1 MTIDIS
7 KENIMCKN
15 GFKRTMIIL
24 TVICVIFY
32 AAVGVSSDSGE
43 DGSLSIFNFISL
55 FGGVAMFLFG
65 MDYMGKGLEK
75 SAGGSLERILE
86 KLTSNPIKGVLLGAI
101 VTAVIQSSGAT
112 TVMVVGFVN
121 SGIMKLTQAIGI
133 IMGANIGTTATAW
146 ILTLAGG
153 DGSSGSVIMD
163 LLKANNLAAIS
174 AFIGILMIMFAKSGR
189 KKDIGGIFIGFAV
202 LMFGMTMMTEALS
215 PLKHNAQF
223 AEILALFTNPILGI
237 LAGAVIT
244 TIMQS
249 SSASVGIMQ
258 AISATGA
265 LSFGAAIPMIM
276 GQNIGS
282 TTTAM
287 ISTIGAGINAKR
299 TAAVHFYFNVIGTFI
314 FLVGYYALD
323 AIFDFGLDKVQ
334 VNSTTIAITHT
345 IFNISTTILLLPF
358 YKLLGKLAEATVKSS
373 KDKKASHTEQPL
385 LDERFL
391 ATPSFALE
399 QCVSVMGK
407 MADLSVQS
415 INKAM
420 DLVEKYTDADAEVIK
435 ELEHE
440 VDMYEDKLGTYLVK
454 LSSKDLSLE
463 DSKTATR
470 LLHNIGDLE
479 RISDHAVNIQE
490 AAAEMSKKGIT
501 FSADAKK
508 ELKTISLAVSEI
520 LSLTYDALISKD
532 LRAATHIEPLEQVI
546 DDLKEQIREKHIDR
560 LQGGKCTIELGF
572 ILSDLLTNYERVS
585 DHCSNIAACMIK
597 AAEQSYDM
605 HKYLAELKQGNTFMD
620 EYRACAAKYA
630 ID

>member
-1 MTIDIS
+1 
-7 KENIMCKN
+7 MCKK

-32 AAVGVSSDSGE
+32 AVVGVSADSGE

-86 KLTSNPIKGVLLGAI
+86 KLTSNPIKGVILGAV

-153 DGSSGSVIMD
+153 EGSGGNMIMS

-174 AFIGILMIMFAKSGR
+174 AFVGIIMIMSAKSGR

-223 AEILALFTNPILGI
+223 AEILALFTNPVLGLI
-237 LAGAVIT
+237 AGAVIT

-299 TAAVHFYFNVIGTFI
+299 TAAVHFYFNIIGTFI
-314 FLVGYYALD
+314 FLIGYYTLD

-345 IFNISTTILLLPF
+345 IFNISTTVLLLPF
-358 YKLLGKLAEATVKSS
+358 YKLLGKLAETTVKTS
-373 KDKKASHTEQPL
+373 KEKKTASGDQPL
-385 LDERFL
+385 LDDRFL

-399 QCVSVMGK
+399 QCVTVMGK
-407 MADLSVQS
+407 MADLSVES
-415 INKAM
+415 INRAM
-420 DLVEKYTDADAEVIK
+420 DLVEKYSEAEAENIK
-435 ELEHE
+435 EIENE
-440 VDMYEDKLGTYLVK
+440 VDKYEDRLGTYLVK
-454 LSSKDLSLE
+454 LSSKDLSIE

-490 AAAEMSKKGIT
+490 AAQEMDKKGIT
-501 FSADAKK
+501 FSPEAKK

-520 LSLTYDALISKD
+520 LTLTYDALISKD
-532 LRAATHIEPLEQVI
+532 LHAATHIEPLEQVI

-597 AAEQSYDM
+597 AAEQSYDT
-605 HKYLAELKQGNTFMD
+605 HKYLADLKNEHQFMD

-630 ID
+630 LD

>member
-1 MTIDIS
+1 MVRS
-7 KENIMCKN
+7 S
-15 GFKRTMIIL
+15 FKRVIITMLVLTLIFGGIL
-24 TVICVIFY
+24 F
-32 AAVGVSSDSGE
+32 VSADSDKN
-43 DGSLSIFNFISL
+43 DGSIDVFNFISL
-55 FGGVAMFLFG
+55 FGGVALFLFG

-75 SAGGSLERILE
+75 SAGGSLERVLE
-86 KLTSNPIKGVLLGAI
+86 KLTSNPIKGVLLGAV

-153 DGSSGSVIMD
+153 DGSGGFFMQ
-163 LLKANNLAAIS
+163 LLKASNLAAVS
-174 AFIGILMIMFAKSGR
+174 AFIGILMIMLSKSSR

-202 LMFGMTMMTEALS
+202 LMFGMTMMTEALA
-215 PLKHNAQF
+215 PLKHNAEF
-223 AEILALFTNPILGI
+223 AKILALFTNPVLGL

-258 AISATGA
+258 AVSATGA
-265 LSFGAAIPMIM
+265 LPFGAAIPMIM

-282 TTTAM
+282 TTTSM

-299 TAAVHFYFNVIGTFI
+299 TAAVHFYFNVIGTVM
-314 FLVGYYALD
+314 FLVGYYVLD
-323 AIFDFGLDKVQ
+323 AIIGFGLNDIAVT
-334 VNSTTIAITHT
+334 STTIAITHT
-345 IFNISTTILLLPF
+345 VFNVATTVLLLPF
-358 YKLLGKLAEATVKSS
+358 YKLLGKLAENTIREKTS
-373 KDKKASHTEQPL
+373 KNTKPVDDEHPL

-399 QCVSVMGK
+399 QCVTVLSE
-407 MADLSVQS
+407 MARLSVDS
-415 INKAM
+415 INRAM
-420 DLVEKYTDADAEVIK
+420 LLVEKYTDGDAEDIRA
-435 ELEHE
+435 LEGQ
-440 VDMYEDKLGTYLVK
+440 VDEYEDKLGTYLVK
-454 LSSKDLSLE
+454 LSSRDLSVE
-463 DSKTATR
+463 DSNTATR

-490 AAAEMSKKGIT
+490 AAKEMKDKGIE
-501 FSADAKK
+501 FSDDAKH
-508 ELKTISLAVSEI
+508 ELKIISLAISEI
-520 LSLTYDALISKD
+520 LGLTMDALNRKD
-532 LRAATHIEPLEQVI
+532 LHAATHIEPLEQVI

-560 LQGGKCTIELGF
+560 LQEGKCTIELGF

-597 AAEQSYDM
+597 SAEQSYDM
-605 HKYLAELKQGNTFMD
+605 HKYLAELKSEHGFQD
-620 EYRACAAKYA
+620 EYKACAAKYA

>member
-1 MTIDIS
+1 MRNSKFFKGFMTV
-7 KENIMCKN
+7 
-15 GFKRTMIIL
+15 L
-24 TVICVIFY
+24 TVLSVVAY
-32 AAVGVSSDSGE
+32 GAVSVAAAGGADVP
-43 DGSLSIFNFISL
+43 DGTLTIFNFLSL
-55 FGGVAMFLFG
+55 FGGVSLFLFG

-153 DGSSGSVIMD
+153 SDSSGGIVMQ

-174 AFIGILMIMFAKSGR
+174 AFVGILLIMFAKSSR
-189 KKDIGGIFIGFAV
+189 KKDVGGIFIGFAV
-202 LMFGMTMMTEALS
+202 LMFGMTMMTDALS

-223 AEILALFTNPILGI
+223 AEILSLFTNPVLGI

-287 ISTIGAGINAKR
+287 ISTIGAGKNAKR
-299 TAAVHFYFNVIGTFI
+299 TAAVHFYFNVIGTFV
-314 FLVGYYALD
+314 FLVGYYVLD

-345 IFNISTTILLLPF
+345 IFNISTTIFLLPF
-358 YKLLGKLAEATVKSS
+358 YKLLGRLAEITVKDS
-373 KDKKASHTEQPL
+373 KKKSVNTPEEHPL

-391 ATPSFALE
+391 QTPSFALE
-399 QCVSVMGK
+399 QCVSVMTN
-407 MADLSVQS
+407 MAELSIKS
-415 INKAM
+415 INTAM
-420 DLVEKYTDADAEVIK
+420 GLVDEYTDGAAEEIR
-435 ELEHE
+435 EIEGI
-440 VDMYEDKLGTYLVK
+440 VDKYEDRLGTYLVK
-454 LSSKDLSLE
+454 LSSRDLSVE

-490 AAAEMSKKGIT
+490 AAKEMKAKGIT
-501 FSADAKK
+501 FSHEATR
-508 ELKTISLAVSEI
+508 ELKVISLALTEI
-520 LSLTYDALISKD
+520 LSLTYDALVSKD
-532 LRAATHIEPLEQVI
+532 LHAATHIEPLEQVV
-546 DDLKEQIREKHIDR
+546 DDLKDKIREKHIDR

-597 AAEQSYDM
+597 AAEQSYET
-605 HKYLAELKQGNTFMD
+605 HKYLADLKNEHEFMD
-620 EYRACAAKYA
+620 EYRACSAKYS

>member
-1 MTIDIS
+1 MVI
-7 KENIMCKN
+7 NN
-15 GFKRTMIIL
+15 RLKRCRPLLIVLFVLLCGAVCI
-24 TVICVIFY
+24 
-32 AAVGVSSDSGE
+32 AASDGDAPSGQ
-43 DGSLSIFNFISL
+43 LSIFNFLSL
-55 FGGVAMFLFG
+55 FGGVALFLFG

-86 KLTSNPIKGVLLGAI
+86 RLTSNPIKGVLLGAI

-133 IMGANIGTTATAW
+133 IMGANIGTTVTAW
-146 ILTLAGG
+146 VLTLAGG
-153 DGSSGSVIMD
+153 DDSANMVMQ

-174 AFIGILMIMFAKSGR
+174 AFIGIILVMFCKGGR
-189 KKDIGGIFIGFAV
+189 KKDIGGIFVGFAV
-202 LMFGMTMMTEALS
+202 LMFGMTMMTDALS
-215 PLKHNAQF
+215 PLKYNQQF
-223 AEILALFTNPILGI
+223 ADILAMFTNPVLGL

-265 LSFGAAIPMIM
+265 LPFGAAIPMIM

-287 ISTIGAGINAKR
+287 ISTIGAGKNAKR
-299 TAAVHFYFNVIGTFI
+299 TAAVHFYFNVIGTVV
-314 FLVGYYALD
+314 FLVAYYTID
-323 AIFDFGLDKVQ
+323 AIFDLPFSDMN

-345 IFNISTTILLLPF
+345 VFNVATTILLLPF
-358 YKLLGKLAEATVKSS
+358 YKFLGKLAEITIKDSKKKSTNATE
-373 KDKKASHTEQPL
+373 EQPL

-391 ATPSFALE
+391 STPSFALE
-399 QCVSVMGK
+399 QCVSVMSK
-407 MADLSVQS
+407 MAELSISS
-415 INKAM
+415 INNAM
-420 DLVEKYTDADAEVIK
+420 NLVDKYTEAEAEEIRDI
-435 ELEHE
+435 ENE
-440 VDMYEDKLGTYLVK
+440 VDKYEDRLGTYIVK
-454 LSSKDLSLE
+454 LSSRNLSIE

-490 AAAEMSKKGIT
+490 AAKEMTEKGIT
-501 FSADAKK
+501 FSPEAQK
-508 ELKTISLAVSEI
+508 ELKVISMAVSEI
-520 LSLTYDALISKD
+520 LQLTYDALIAKD
-532 LRAATHIEPLEQVI
+532 LHAATHIEPLEQVI
-546 DDLKEQIREKHIDR
+546 DDLKNQIREKHIDR

-597 AAEQSYDM
+597 AAEQSYDT
-605 HKYLAELKQGNTFMD
+605 HKYLADLKNEHSFMD
-620 EYRACAAKYA
+620 EYRACSEKYA
-630 ID
+630 LN

>member
-1 MTIDIS
+1 MTV
-7 KENIMCKN
+7 
-15 GFKRTMIIL
+15 L
-24 TVICVIFY
+24 TVLSVVAY
-32 AAVGVSSDSGE
+32 GAVSVAAAGGADVP
-43 DGSLSIFNFISL
+43 DGTLTIFNFLSL
-55 FGGVAMFLFG
+55 FGGVSLFLFG

-86 KLTSNPIKGVLLGAI
+86 KLTSNPFKGVLLGAI

-153 DGSSGSVIMD
+153 SDSGGGMVMQ

-174 AFIGILMIMFAKSGR
+174 AFIGILLIMFGKSSR
-189 KKDIGGIFIGFAV
+189 KKDVGGIFIGFAV
-202 LMFGMTMMTEALS
+202 LMFGMTMMTDALS

-223 AEILALFTNPILGI
+223 AEILALFTNPVLGI

-287 ISTIGAGINAKR
+287 ISTIGAGKNAKR
-299 TAAVHFYFNVIGTFI
+299 TAAVHFYFNVIGTFV

-334 VNSTTIAITHT
+334 INSTTIAITHT
-345 IFNISTTILLLPF
+345 IFNVATTLLLLPF
-358 YKLLGKLAEATVKSS
+358 YKFLGRLAELTI
-373 KDKKASHTEQPL
+373 KDSPQKAAAVAEEQPL

-391 ATPSFALE
+391 QTPSFALE
-399 QCVSVMGK
+399 QCVSVMTN
-407 MADLSVQS
+407 MAELSIQS
-415 INKAM
+415 INAAM
-420 DLVEKYTDADAEVIK
+420 NLVDQYTDSDAEEIR
-435 ELEHE
+435 EIEGI
-440 VDMYEDKLGTYLVK
+440 VDRYEDRLGTYLVK
-454 LSSKDLSLE
+454 LSSRDLSIE

-490 AAAEMSKKGIT
+490 AAKEMREKGIT
-501 FSADAKK
+501 FSHEAKR
-508 ELKTISLAVSEI
+508 ELKVISLAVTEI
-520 LSLTYDALISKD
+520 LSLTYDALVSKD
-532 LRAATHIEPLEQVI
+532 LHAATHIEPLEQVV
-546 DDLKEQIREKHIDR
+546 DDLKDKIREKHIDR

-597 AAEQSYDM
+597 AAEQSYET
-605 HKYLAELKQGNTFMD
+605 HKYLADLKNEHSFMD
-620 EYRACAAKYA
+620 EYRACSEKYS

>member
-1 MTIDIS
+1 MRKNPFFKPFITVLIIIS
-7 KENIMCKN
+7 LLAYGAVAVAAE
-15 GFKRTMIIL
+15 GGADVPDGTL
-24 TVICVIFY
+24 T
-32 AAVGVSSDSGE
+32 
-43 DGSLSIFNFISL
+43 IFNFLTL
-55 FGGVAMFLFG
+55 FGGVSLFLFG

-86 KLTSNPIKGVLLGAI
+86 RLTSNPLKGVLLGAI

-133 IMGANIGTTATAW
+133 IMGANIGTTVTAW

-153 DGSSGSVIMD
+153 SDSGGGFVMQ

-174 AFIGILMIMFAKSGR
+174 AFVGIILIMFAKSSR

-202 LMFGMTMMTEALS
+202 LMFGMTMMTDALS
-215 PLKHNAQF
+215 PLKYNAQF
-223 AEILALFTNPILGI
+223 AEILALFTNPVLGI

-287 ISTIGAGINAKR
+287 ISTIGAGKNAKR
-299 TAAVHFYFNVIGTFI
+299 TAAVHFYFNVIGTAI
-314 FLVGYYALD
+314 FLIGYYVLD
-323 AIFDFGLDKVQ
+323 AIFHFGLDKVQ
-334 VNSTTIAITHT
+334 INSTTIAITHT
-345 IFNISTTILLLPF
+345 LFNVSATILLLPF
-358 YKLLGKLAEATVKSS
+358 YKLLGKLAEITIKDS
-373 KDKKASHTEQPL
+373 KKKKGINIPEEQPL

-391 ATPSFALE
+391 QTPAFALE
-399 QCVSVMGK
+399 QCVTAMTK
-407 MADLSVQS
+407 MAELSIQS
-415 INKAM
+415 INASM
-420 DLVEKYTDADAEVIK
+420 NLIDEYTDAEAEEIR
-435 ELEHE
+435 EIEGE
-440 VDMYEDKLGTYLVK
+440 VDRYEDRLGTYIVK
-454 LSSKDLSLE
+454 LSSRDLSIE

-490 AAAEMSKKGIT
+490 AAKEMHEKGIT
-501 FSADAKK
+501 FSKEANN
-508 ELKTISLAVSEI
+508 ELKVISMALSEI
-520 LSLTYDALISKD
+520 LDLTYAALVSKD
-532 LRAATHIEPLEQVI
+532 LHAATHIEPLEQVI
-546 DDLKEQIREKHIDR
+546 DDLKDQIREKHIDR

-572 ILSDLLTNYERVS
+572 ILSDLLTNFERVS

-597 AAEQSYDM
+597 AAEQSYET
-605 HKYLAELKQGNTFMD
+605 HKYLAELKNENSFMD
-620 EYRACAAKYA
+620 EYRACSEKYS
-630 ID
+630 IN

>member
-1 MTIDIS
+1 MNKSLRIRIFAL
-7 KENIMCKN
+7 M
-15 GFKRTMIIL
+15 FVVMIVAL
-24 TVICVIFY
+24 G
-32 AAVGVSSDSGE
+32 AVGVSADAASEAADTVVN
-43 DGSLSIFNFISL
+43 DGKLSIFNFLSL
-55 FGGVAMFLFG
+55 FGGVALFLFG

-75 SAGGSLERILE
+75 SAGSSLERILE

-153 DGSSGSVIMD
+153 GGGAWYIQMF
-163 LLKANNLAAIS
+163 KANNLAAIS
-174 AFIGILMIMFAKSGR
+174 AFIGIVMIMLCKNSR

-202 LMFGMTMMTEALS
+202 LMFGMTMMTDALA
-215 PLKHNAQF
+215 PLKYNQGF
-223 AEILALFTNPILGI
+223 ADILALFTNPVLGI
-237 LAGAVIT
+237 IAGAVIT

-258 AISATGA
+258 AVSATGA

-287 ISTIGAGINAKR
+287 ISTIGAGKNAKR
-299 TAAVHFYFNVIGTFI
+299 TAAVHFYFNVIGTAI
-314 FLVGYYALD
+314 FLIGFYVLD

-345 IFNISTTILLLPF
+345 VFNISTTILLLPF
-358 YKLLGKLAEATVKSS
+358 YKLLGKLAEITIRESS
-373 KDKKASHTEQPL
+373 KKEQVAAAEEQPL

-391 ATPSFALE
+391 QTPSFALE
-399 QCVSVMGK
+399 QCVTVMGK
-407 MADLSVQS
+407 MAELSVES
-415 INKAM
+415 INTAM
-420 DLVEKYTDADAEVIK
+420 DLVDSYTDAKADEIR
-435 ELEHE
+435 EIENI
-440 VDMYEDKLGTYLVK
+440 VDKYEDRLGTYLVK
-454 LSSKDLSLE
+454 LSSKDLSIE

-470 LLHNIGDLE
+470 LLHNIGDIE

-490 AAAEMSKKGIT
+490 AAKEMSEKGIT
-501 FSADAKK
+501 FSQEAQK

-520 LSLTYDALISKD
+520 LTLTIDALIRND
-532 LRAATHIEPLEQVI
+532 LHAATHVEPLEQVI
-546 DDLKEQIREKHIDR
+546 DDLKDKIREKHIDR

-605 HKYLAELKQGNTFMD
+605 HKYLSDLKSEHSFMD
-620 EYRACAAKYA
+620 EYRACSAKYA
-630 ID
+630 IE

>member
-1 MTIDIS
+1 MLKRKHSRLYTVLMTLALVA
-7 KENIMCKN
+7 CC
-15 GFKRTMIIL
+15 
-24 TVICVIFY
+24 TVCV
-32 AAVGVSSDSGE
+32 AADSGAAK

-55 FGGVAMFLFG
+55 FGGIAMFLFG

-86 KLTSNPIKGVLLGAI
+86 KLTSNPIKGVILGAV

-133 IMGANIGTTATAW
+133 IMGASIGTTATAW

-153 DGSSGSVIMD
+153 SDSSGGVIMQ
-163 LLKANNLAAIS
+163 LFKANNLAAIS
-174 AFIGILMIMFAKSGR
+174 AFIGIIMIMFAKSGR

-202 LMFGMTMMTEALS
+202 LMFGMTTMTEALS
-215 PLKHNAQF
+215 PLKHNEEFAQL
-223 AEILALFTNPILGI
+223 LALFTNPVLGI
-237 LAGAVIT
+237 LAGALIT

-287 ISTIGAGINAKR
+287 ISTIGAGKNAKR

-323 AIFDFGLDKVQ
+323 AIFDFGLDRVQ

-345 IFNISTTILLLPF
+345 IFNISTTVLLLPF
-358 YKLLGKLAEATVKSS
+358 YKLLGKLAEITVKDSNEKTARTTS
-373 KDKKASHTEQPL
+373 EQQL

-407 MADLSVQS
+407 MADLSVMS
-415 INKAM
+415 INSAM
-420 DLVEKYTDADAEVIK
+420 ELVEKYSDAKAEEIVRI
-435 ELEHE
+435 EGE
-440 VDMYEDKLGTYLVK
+440 VDKYEDSLGTYLVK
-454 LSSKDLSLE
+454 LSSKDLSIE

-490 AAAEMSKKGIT
+490 AAEEMKKKGIT
-501 FSADAKK
+501 FSSDAHK
-508 ELKTISLAVSEI
+508 ELKVMASAVSEC
-520 LSLTYDALISKD
+520 LALTYDALIRKD
-532 LRAATHIEPLEQVI
+532 LVAATHVEPLEQVI
-546 DDLKEQIREKHIDR
+546 DDLKENIRERHIDR
-560 LQGGKCTIELGF
+560 LQDGKCTIELGF

-585 DHCSNIAACMIK
+585 DHCSNIAACMIR

-605 HKYLAELKQGNTFMD
+605 HQYLSHLKGEHEFMD
-620 EYRACAAKYA
+620 EYKAYAARYS

>member
-1 MTIDIS
+1 MIRS
-7 KENIMCKN
+7 S
-15 GFKRTMIIL
+15 FKRVIL
-24 TVICVIFY
+24 TMLVLTLIFSG
-32 AAVGVSSDSGE
+32 AVLVSADSGTP

-86 KLTSNPIKGVLLGAI
+86 KLTSNPIKGVILGAV

-121 SGIMKLTQAIGI
+121 SGIMRLTQAIGI

-153 DGSSGSVIMD
+153 SDTGGGMVMQ

-174 AFIGILMIMFAKSGR
+174 AFIGILMIMICKSSR
-189 KKDIGGIFIGFAV
+189 KKDIGGIFIGFSV
-202 LMFGMTMMTEALS
+202 LMFGMTMMTDALS
-215 PLKHNAQF
+215 PLKYNQQF
-223 AEILALFTNPILGI
+223 ADILALFTNPILGLI
-237 LAGAVIT
+237 AGAVIT

-265 LSFGAAIPMIM
+265 LPFGAAIPMIM

-299 TAAVHFYFNVIGTFI
+299 TAAVHFYFNVIGTSI
-314 FLVGYYALD
+314 FLIGYYSLN
-323 AIFDFGLDKVQ
+323 AIFDFGFNELTVD
-334 VNSTTIAITHT
+334 STTIAITHT
-345 IFNISTTILLLPF
+345 VFNVAATVLLLPF
-358 YKLLGKLAEATVKSS
+358 YKLLGKLAEITIKEKSS
-373 KDKKASHTEQPL
+373 KNITLAEDEHPL

-399 QCVSVMGK
+399 QCVTVLSE
-407 MADLSVQS
+407 MAKLSVDS
-415 INKAM
+415 INRAM
-420 DLVEKYTDADAEVIK
+420 RLVEKYDDNDAEDIRA
-435 ELEHE
+435 LEGQ
-440 VDMYEDKLGTYLVK
+440 VDEYEDKLGTYLVK
-454 LSSKDLSLE
+454 LSSRDLSVE
-463 DSKTATR
+463 DSNTATR

-490 AAAEMSKKGIT
+490 AAKEMKVKGIE
-501 FSADAKK
+501 FSDDAKHEIK
-508 ELKTISLAVSEI
+508 IISLAVSEI
-520 LSLTYDALISKD
+520 LSLTVDALIRKD
-532 LRAATHIEPLEQVI
+532 LHAATHIEPLEQVI
-546 DDLKEQIREKHIDR
+546 DDLKEQIRAKHIDR
-560 LQGGKCTIELGF
+560 LQDGKCTIELGF

-585 DHCSNIAACMIK
+585 DHCSNIAACLVK
-597 AAEQSYDM
+597 AAQQSYDM
-605 HKYLAELKQGNTFMD
+605 HRYLAELKSEHEFQD
-620 EYRACAAKYA
+620 EYKAMAAKYA
-630 ID
+630 LN

>member
-1 MTIDIS
+1 MTRKITSRRIIAL
-7 KENIMCKN
+7 IMLVL
-15 GFKRTMIIL
+15 IAIL
-24 TVICVIFY
+24 GTVMVSAD
-32 AAVGVSSDSGE
+32 AAADKP

-153 DGSSGSVIMD
+153 DGDGGVIMQ
-163 LLKANNLAAIS
+163 LFKANNLAAIS
-174 AFIGILMIMFAKSGR
+174 AFVGIIMIMFSKNGR

-202 LMFGMTMMTEALS
+202 LMFGMTTMTEALS
-215 PLKHNAQF
+215 PLKHNEQF
-223 AEILALFTNPILGI
+223 AEILALFTNPVLGI
-237 LAGAVIT
+237 IAGAVIT

-258 AISATGA
+258 ALSATGA

-282 TTTAM
+282 TTTSM
-287 ISTIGAGINAKR
+287 ISTIGAGKNAKR
-299 TAAVHFYFNVIGTFI
+299 TAAVHFYFNVIGTVI
-314 FLVGYYALD
+314 FLAGYYTLD

-345 IFNISTTILLLPF
+345 VFNVSTTILLLPF
-358 YKLLGKLAEATVKSS
+358 YKLLGKLAEITI
-373 KDKKASHTEQPL
+373 KDTDKPNAHETFDHPL

-399 QCVSVMGK
+399 QCVNVMSN
-407 MADLSVQS
+407 MAELSVDS
-415 INKAM
+415 MNRAM
-420 DLVEKYTDADAEVIK
+420 NLVEKYTEADGEYIREV
-435 ELEHE
+435 ENE
-440 VDMYEDKLGTYLVK
+440 VDKYEDLLGTYLVK
-454 LSSKDLSLE
+454 LSAKDLSVD

-470 LLHNIGDLE
+470 LLHNIGDRE

-490 AAAEMSKKGIT
+490 AAKEMKEKGIT
-501 FSADAKK
+501 FSADAQK
-508 ELKTISLAVSEI
+508 ELKIISNAVSEC
-520 LSLTYDALISKD
+520 LELTFDALIRKD
-532 LRAATHIEPLEQVI
+532 LHAATHVEPLEQVI
-546 DDLKEQIREKHIDR
+546 DDLKEQIREKHINR
-560 LQGGKCTIELGF
+560 LQDGKCTIELGF

-605 HKYLAELKQGNTFMD
+605 HKYLAELKNEHEFMD

-630 ID
+630 LD

>member
-1 MTIDIS
+1 MIGKRNTKRIFTLALVLVVTVYAS
-7 KENIMCKN
+7 IM
-15 GFKRTMIIL
+15 
-24 TVICVIFY
+24 
-32 AAVGVSSDSGE
+32 VSADAGAGTP

-55 FGGVAMFLFG
+55 FGGIAMFLFG
-65 MDYMGKGLEK
+65 MDHMGKGLEK

-86 KLTSNPIKGVLLGAI
+86 KLTSNPIKGVILGAV

-153 DGSSGSVIMD
+153 DGSGGIIMQ

-174 AFIGILMIMFAKSGR
+174 AFVGIIMIMFCKSGR

-202 LMFGMTMMTEALS
+202 LMFGMTTMTDALS
-215 PLKHNAQF
+215 PLKYNKEF
-223 AEILALFTNPILGI
+223 AEILALFTNPVLGI

-265 LSFGAAIPMIM
+265 LPFGAAIPMIM

-287 ISTIGAGINAKR
+287 ISTIGAGKNAKR
-299 TAAVHFYFNVIGTFI
+299 TAAVHFYFNVIGTVV

-323 AIFDFGLDKVQ
+323 AIFDFGLDKIQ
-334 VNSTTIAITHT
+334 INSTTIAITHT
-345 IFNISTTILLLPF
+345 VFNISTTVLLLPF
-358 YKLLGKLAEATVKSS
+358 YKLLGKLAEITIKDSKVSVKENS
-373 KDKKASHTEQPL
+373 DQPL

-391 ATPSFALE
+391 ATPAFALE
-399 QCVSVMGK
+399 QCVGVVGK
-407 MADLSVQS
+407 MAELSVDS
-415 INKAM
+415 INRAM
-420 DLVEKYTDADAEVIK
+420 DLVDKYSEADAEHIR
-435 ELEHE
+435 E
-440 VDMYEDKLGTYLVK
+440 VEGIVDKYEDSLGTYIVK
-454 LSSKDLSLE
+454 LSSKDLSVE

-490 AAAEMSKKGIT
+490 AAKEMSEKGIT
-501 FSADAKK
+501 FSKDAQN
-508 ELKTISLAVSEI
+508 ELKVISAAVSEC
-520 LSLTYDALISKD
+520 LELTYDALIRKD
-532 LRAATHIEPLEQVI
+532 LHAATHVEPLEQVI
-546 DDLKEQIREKHIDR
+546 DDLKEKIREKHVDR
-560 LQGGKCTIELGF
+560 LQDGKCTIELGF

-597 AAEQSYDM
+597 SAEQSYDM
-605 HKYLAELKQGNTFMD
+605 HKFLAELKQEHEFMD
-620 EYRACAAKYA
+620 EYKACAAKYSL
-630 ID
+630 D

>member
-1 MTIDIS
+1 MVINNRLKRCRPLLMILL
-7 KENIMCKN
+7 ILAC
-15 GFKRTMIIL
+15 GF
-24 TVICVIFY
+24 VSV
-32 AAVGVSSDSGE
+32 AASDGNTPSGQ
-43 DGSLSIFNFISL
+43 LNIFNFLSL
-55 FGGVAMFLFG
+55 FGGVALFLFG

-86 KLTSNPIKGVLLGAI
+86 KLTSNPIKGVILGAI

-153 DGSSGSVIMD
+153 DESANTVMQ

-174 AFIGILMIMFAKSGR
+174 AFVGIILIMFCKGGR
-189 KKDIGGIFIGFAV
+189 KKDIGGIFVGFAV
-202 LMFGMTMMTEALS
+202 LMFGMTMMTDALS
-215 PLKHNAQF
+215 PLKYNEQF
-223 AEILALFTNPILGI
+223 AEILAMFTNPILGL

-265 LSFGAAIPMIM
+265 LPFGAAIPMIM

-287 ISTIGAGINAKR
+287 ISTIGAGKNAKR
-299 TAAVHFYFNVIGTFI
+299 TAAVHFYFNVIGTAV
-314 FLVGYYALD
+314 FLVAYYTLD
-323 AIFDFGLDKVQ
+323 AIFDLPFSDMN

-345 IFNISTTILLLPF
+345 IFNVATTLLLLPF
-358 YKLLGKLAEATVKSS
+358 YKGLGKLAEITIKDS
-373 KDKKASHTEQPL
+373 KKKGTSDAQEHAL
-385 LDERFL
+385 LDDRFL

-407 MADLSVQS
+407 MAELSISS
-415 INKAM
+415 INNAM
-420 DLVEKYTDADAEVIK
+420 NLVDKYTEAEADEIRDI
-435 ELEHE
+435 ENQ
-440 VDMYEDKLGTYLVK
+440 VDKYEDRLGTYLVR
-454 LSSKDLSLE
+454 LSSRNLSIE

-490 AAAEMSKKGIT
+490 AAKEMTEKGIT
-501 FSADAKK
+501 FSPDAQK
-508 ELKTISLAVSEI
+508 ELKVISMAVSEI
-520 LSLTYDALISKD
+520 LQLTYDALISKD
-532 LRAATHIEPLEQVI
+532 LHAATHIEPLEQVI
-546 DDLKEQIREKHIDR
+546 DDLKDQIREKHIDR

-597 AAEQSYDM
+597 AAEQSYDT
-605 HKYLAELKQGNTFMD
+605 HKYLADLKNEHSFMD
-620 EYRACAAKYA
+620 EYRACSEKYA
-630 ID
+630 LN

>member
-1 MTIDIS
+1 MRSRVFS
-7 KENIMCKN
+7 KRIVA
-15 GFKRTMIIL
+15 IL
-24 TVICVIFY
+24 AFLLIFTCG
-32 AAVGVSSDSGE
+32 AVYVSASGDGASAE
-43 DGSLSIFNFISL
+43 DGKLTIFNFLSL
-55 FGGVAMFLFG
+55 FGGIALFLFG

-86 KLTSNPIKGVLLGAI
+86 KLTSNPIKGVLLGAV

-146 ILTLAGG
+146 ILALAGG
-153 DGSSGSVIMD
+153 GSGGTVMQ

-174 AFIGILMIMFAKSGR
+174 AFIGIIMIMFCKSGR
-189 KKDIGGIFIGFAV
+189 KKDIGGILIGFAV
-202 LMFGMTMMTEALS
+202 LMFGMTMMTDALS
-215 PLKHNAQF
+215 PLKHNEQF
-223 AEILALFTNPILGI
+223 AQILALFTNPVLGI

-287 ISTIGAGINAKR
+287 ISTIGAGKNAKR
-299 TAAVHFYFNVIGTFI
+299 TAAVHFYFNVIGTVI

-345 IFNISTTILLLPF
+345 IFNISATVILLPF
-358 YKLLGKLAEATVKSS
+358 YKLLGKLAEITVKDSG
-373 KDKKASHTEQPL
+373 KRPVNTVEEQPL

-391 ATPSFALE
+391 ATPAFALE
-399 QCVSVMGK
+399 QCVTVMSK
-407 MADLSVQS
+407 MAELSISS
-415 INKAM
+415 INNAM
-420 DLVEKYTDADAEVIK
+420 NLVDKYIEEEAEQIR
-435 ELEHE
+435 ELENE
-440 VDMYEDKLGTYLVK
+440 VDKYEDRLGTYIVK
-454 LSSKDLSLE
+454 LSSRDLSVD

-490 AAAEMSKKGIT
+490 AAKEMTEKGIT
-501 FSADAKK
+501 FSPEAQK
-508 ELKTISLAVSEI
+508 ELKVISMAVSEI
-520 LSLTYDALISKD
+520 LQLTYDALISKD
-532 LRAATHIEPLEQVI
+532 LHAATHIEPLEQVI
-546 DDLKEQIREKHIDR
+546 DDLKDQIREKHIDR

-597 AAEQSYDM
+597 AAEQSYET
-605 HKYLAELKQGNTFMD
+605 HKYLADLKMEHSFMD
-620 EYRACAAKYA
+620 EYKACSEKYA
-630 ID
+630 LN

>member
-1 MTIDIS
+1 MTRSKLSRKAFAIIS
-7 KENIMCKN
+7 LLVI
-15 GFKRTMIIL
+15 
-24 TVICVIFY
+24 TVFATVMVSADS
-32 AAVGVSSDSGE
+32 AASAP

-55 FGGVAMFLFG
+55 FGGIAMFLFG

-153 DGSSGSVIMD
+153 DGDGGIFMQ

-174 AFIGILMIMFAKSGR
+174 AFIGIIMIMFAKSGR

-202 LMFGMTMMTEALS
+202 LMFGMTAMTEALS
-215 PLKHNAQF
+215 PLKHNEQF
-223 AEILALFTNPILGI
+223 AEILALFTNPVLGI
-237 LAGAVIT
+237 IAGAVIT
-244 TIMQS
+244 AIMQS

-287 ISTIGAGINAKR
+287 ISTIGAGKNAKR
-299 TAAVHFYFNVIGTFI
+299 TAAVHFYFNVIGTVV
-314 FLVGYYALD
+314 FLVGYYVLD
-323 AIFDFGLDKVQ
+323 AIFDFGLDQVQ

-345 IFNISTTILLLPF
+345 IFNVSTTILLLPF
-358 YKLLGKLAEATVKSS
+358 YKLLGRLAEITI
-373 KDKKASHTEQPL
+373 KDNTKTAQTQKHDQPL

-391 ATPSFALE
+391 ATPAFALE
-399 QCVSVMGK
+399 QCVSVVGK
-407 MADLSVQS
+407 MAELSVDS
-415 INKAM
+415 INRAM
-420 DLVEKYTDADAEVIK
+420 DLVDKYSEADGESIR
-435 ELEHE
+435 EIEGI
-440 VDMYEDKLGTYLVK
+440 VDKYEDELGTYLVK
-454 LSSKDLSLE
+454 LSSKDLSVE

-490 AAAEMSKKGIT
+490 AAKEMKEKGIT
-501 FSADAKK
+501 FSDDAKK
-508 ELKTISLAVSEI
+508 ELKVISAAVTEC
-520 LSLTYDALISKD
+520 LELTYDALIRKD
-532 LRAATHIEPLEQVI
+532 LHAATHVEPLEQVI
-546 DDLKEQIREKHIDR
+546 DDLKEQIREKHVDR

-605 HKYLAELKQGNTFMD
+605 HKYLAELKTEHEFMD
-620 EYRACAAKYA
+620 EYKACAAKYA
-630 ID
+630 LD

>member
-1 MTIDIS
+1 
-7 KENIMCKN
+7 MCKT
-15 GFKRTMIIL
+15 GFKRTMVIL
-24 TVICVIFY
+24 TVLCVIFY
-32 AAVGVSSDSGE
+32 GIVCVSADGGAE
-43 DGSLSIFNFISL
+43 DGRLSIFNFISL
-55 FGGVAMFLFG
+55 FGGVALFLFG

-153 DGSSGSVIMD
+153 GGGSTVMQ
-163 LLKANNLAAIS
+163 LLKANNLAAIA
-174 AFIGILMIMFAKSGR
+174 AFIGIIMIMFAKSGR

-202 LMFGMTMMTEALS
+202 LMFGMTMMTDALS
-215 PLKHNAQF
+215 PLKHNEQF
-223 AEILALFTNPILGI
+223 AEILALFTNPILGLI
-237 LAGAVIT
+237 AGAVIT

-265 LSFGAAIPMIM
+265 LPFGAAIPMIM

-314 FLVGYYALD
+314 FLVGYYTLD

-334 VNSTTIAITHT
+334 VTSTTIAITHT
-345 IFNISTTILLLPF
+345 IFNIATTLVLLPF
-358 YKLLGKLAEATVKSS
+358 YKLIGRLAEITIKSS
-373 KDKKASHTEQPL
+373 KEKKTVSAAEQPL

-399 QCVSVMGK
+399 QCVSVMSK
-407 MADLSVQS
+407 MADLSVDS
-415 INKAM
+415 INRAM
-420 DLVEKYTDADAEVIK
+420 DLVEKYSEADAEVIT
-435 ELEHE
+435 ELENE
-440 VDMYEDKLGTYLVK
+440 VDKYEDRLGTYLVK
-454 LSSKDLSLE
+454 LSSKDLSIE

-490 AAAEMSKKGIT
+490 AAAEMNKKGIT
-501 FSADAKK
+501 FSPEAKK

-520 LSLTYDALISKD
+520 LTLTYDALISKD
-532 LRAATHIEPLEQVI
+532 LHAATHIEPLEQVI
-546 DDLKEQIREKHIDR
+546 DDLKEQIRAKHIDR

-585 DHCSNIAACMIK
+585 DHCSNIAACMIR

-605 HKYLAELKQGNTFMD
+605 HKYLADLKNEHEFMD
-620 EYRACAAKYA
+620 EYRACAAKYS

>member
-1 MTIDIS
+1 MIS
-7 KENIMCKN
+7 KS
-15 GFKRTMIIL
+15 FKRSLVIL
-24 TVICVIFY
+24 MAILVICCGVVCVSADSS
-32 AAVGVSSDSGE
+32 AAASD
-43 DGSLSIFNFISL
+43 DGTLTIFNFISL
-55 FGGVAMFLFG
+55 FGGVSLFLFG
-65 MDYMGKGLEK
+65 MDFMGKGLEK

-86 KLTSNPIKGVLLGAI
+86 RLTSNPIKGVILGAV

-153 DGSSGSVIMD
+153 GDGGVFMQI
-163 LLKANNLAAIS
+163 LKANNLAAIS
-174 AFIGILMIMFAKSGR
+174 AFIGILMIMICKNSR

-215 PLKHNAQF
+215 PLKHNEAF

-287 ISTIGAGINAKR
+287 ISTIGAGKNAKR
-299 TAAVHFYFNVIGTFI
+299 TAAVHFYFNVIGTVI
-314 FLVGYYALD
+314 FLVGYYVLD

-345 IFNISTTILLLPF
+345 IFNVSTTILLLPF
-358 YKLLGKLAEATVKSS
+358 YKLLGKLAEITI
-373 KDKKASHTEQPL
+373 KDTDIKKTSNNIEEQPL

-399 QCVSVMGK
+399 QCVNVMSK
-407 MADLSVQS
+407 MAELSISS
-415 INKAM
+415 IDKAM
-420 DLVEKYTDADAEVIK
+420 NLVEKYTDAEAEAIRDI
-435 ELEHE
+435 ENE
-440 VDMYEDKLGTYLVK
+440 VDKYEDRLGTYLVK
-454 LSSKDLSLE
+454 LSSRDLSIE

-490 AAAEMSKKGIT
+490 AAKEMKEKGVT
-501 FSADAKK
+501 FSPEARK
-508 ELKTISLAVSEI
+508 ELKTISMAVSEI
-520 LSLTYDALISKD
+520 LQLTFDALISKD
-532 LRAATHIEPLEQVI
+532 LHAATHVEPLEQVI
-546 DDLKEQIREKHIDR
+546 DDLKEQIREKHVDR

-605 HKYLAELKQGNTFMD
+605 HKYLADLKMEHSFMD

>member
-1 MTIDIS
+1 MNKSLLRKILVLGLAL
-7 KENIMCKN
+7 M
-15 GFKRTMIIL
+15 L
-24 TVICVIFY
+24 TVMLAVCVS
-32 AAVGVSSDSGE
+32 ADGEAVVN
-43 DGSLSIFNFISL
+43 DGKLSIFNFLSL
-55 FGGVAMFLFG
+55 FGGVALFLFG

-75 SAGGSLERILE
+75 SAGSSLERILE
-86 KLTSNPIKGVLLGAI
+86 RLTSNPIKGVILGAI

-153 DGSSGSVIMD
+153 DGGGAWYIEIF
-163 LLKANNLAAIS
+163 KASNLAAIS
-174 AFIGILMIMFAKSGR
+174 AFVGILMIMICKNSR
-189 KKDIGGIFIGFAV
+189 KKDIGSIFIGFAV
-202 LMFGMTMMTEALS
+202 LMFGMTMMTEALA
-215 PLKHNAQF
+215 PLKYNQGF
-223 AEILALFTNPILGI
+223 ADILALFTNPVLGI

-287 ISTIGAGINAKR
+287 ISTIGAGKNAKR
-299 TAAVHFYFNVIGTFI
+299 TAAVHFYFNVIGTAI
-314 FLVGYYALD
+314 FLIGYYALD
-323 AIFDFGLDKVQ
+323 AIFDFGLDAVP

-345 IFNISTTILLLPF
+345 VFNISATVLLLPF
-358 YKLLGKLAEATVKSS
+358 YKLLGRLAELTIRDSACKVQINTA
-373 KDKKASHTEQPL
+373 DEHPL

-391 ATPSFALE
+391 QTPSFALE
-399 QCVSVMGK
+399 QCVTVMGK
-407 MADLSVQS
+407 MAELSVSS
-415 INKAM
+415 INTAM
-420 DLVEKYTDADAEVIK
+420 ELVDKYTDDKGNEIRAIEN
-435 ELEHE
+435 E
-440 VDMYEDKLGTYLVK
+440 VDKYEDRLGTYLVK
-454 LSSKDLSLE
+454 LSSKDLSIE

-490 AAAEMSKKGIT
+490 AAKEMSEKGIT
-501 FSADAKK
+501 FSPEAQK
-508 ELKTISLAVSEI
+508 ELRIISMALSEI
-520 LSLTYDALISKD
+520 LTLTVDALIRND
-532 LRAATHIEPLEQVI
+532 LHAATHVEPLEQVI
-546 DDLKEQIREKHIDR
+546 DDLKDKIREKHIDR

-605 HKYLAELKQGNTFMD
+605 HKYLSDLKSEHSFMD
-620 EYRACAAKYA
+620 EYRACSEKYA

>member
-1 MTIDIS
+1 MFGRIFS
-7 KENIMCKN
+7 K
-15 GFKRTMIIL
+15 RVAAIL
-24 TVICVIFY
+24 TAMLLIACCTVCVY
-32 AAVGVSSDSGE
+32 AG
-43 DGSLSIFNFISL
+43 DGAAQDGKLSIFNFMSL
-55 FGGVAMFLFG
+55 FGGIAMFLFG

-86 KLTSNPIKGVLLGAI
+86 KLTSNPIKGVILGAV

-146 ILTLAGG
+146 ILALAGG
-153 DGSSGSVIMD
+153 SSSGGGAVMD
-163 LLKANNLAAIS
+163 FFKANNLAAIS
-174 AFIGILMIMFAKSGR
+174 AFVGILLIMFAKSGR

-202 LMFGMTMMTEALS
+202 LMFGMNTMTEALS
-215 PLKHNAQF
+215 PLKYNEQF
-223 AEILALFTNPILGI
+223 AEILALFTNPILGLI
-237 LAGAVIT
+237 AGAVIT

-265 LSFGAAIPMIM
+265 LPFGAAIPMIM

-287 ISTIGAGINAKR
+287 ISTIGAGKNAKR
-299 TAAVHFYFNVIGTFI
+299 TAAVHFYFNVIGTVI
-314 FLVGYYALD
+314 FLVAYYALD
-323 AIFDFGLDKVQ
+323 AIFDFGLDKVD
-334 VNSTTIAITHT
+334 VTSTTIAITHT
-345 IFNISTTILLLPF
+345 VFNISTTVLLLPF
-358 YKLLGKLAEATVKSS
+358 YKLLGKLAELTI
-373 KDKKASHTEQPL
+373 KDSAKTSPAIEEQPL

-391 ATPSFALE
+391 ATPAFALE
-399 QCVSVMGK
+399 QCVNVMSK
-407 MADLSVQS
+407 MAELS
-415 INKAM
+415 INSINSAM
-420 DLVEKYTDADAEVIK
+420 DLVDKYSDGIAEEIR
-435 ELEHE
+435 EIEGE
-440 VDMYEDKLGTYLVK
+440 VDKYEDRLGTYIVK
-454 LSSKDLSLE
+454 LSSRNLSVD

-490 AAAEMSKKGIT
+490 AAKEMTEKGIT
-501 FSADAKK
+501 FSTEAQK
-508 ELKTISLAVSEI
+508 ELKVISMAVSEI
-520 LSLTYDALISKD
+520 LQLTYDALISKD
-532 LRAATHIEPLEQVI
+532 LHAATHIEPLEQVI

-585 DHCSNIAACMIK
+585 DHCSNIAACMIR
-597 AAEQSYDM
+597 AAEQSYDT
-605 HKYLAELKQGNTFMD
+605 HKYLAQLKTEHSFMD
-620 EYRACAAKYA
+620 EYKACSEKYSLN
-630 ID
+630 

>member
-1 MTIDIS
+1 
-7 KENIMCKN
+7 MCKT
-15 GFKRTMIIL
+15 GFKRTMVIL
-24 TVICVIFY
+24 TVLCVIFY
-32 AAVGVSSDSGE
+32 GIVCVSADGGAE
-43 DGSLSIFNFISL
+43 DGRLSIFNFISL
-55 FGGVAMFLFG
+55 FGGVALFLFG

-153 DGSSGSVIMD
+153 GGGSTVMQ
-163 LLKANNLAAIS
+163 LLKANNLAAIA
-174 AFIGILMIMFAKSGR
+174 AFIGIIMIMFAKSGR
-189 KKDIGGIFIGFAV
+189 KKDIGGICIGFAV
-202 LMFGMTMMTEALS
+202 LMFGMTMMTDALS
-215 PLKHNAQF
+215 PLKHNEQF
-223 AEILALFTNPILGI
+223 AEILALFTNPILGLI
-237 LAGAVIT
+237 AGAVIT

-265 LSFGAAIPMIM
+265 LPFGAAIPMIM

-299 TAAVHFYFNVIGTFI
+299 TAAVHFYFNVIGTTV
-314 FLVGYYALD
+314 FLIGYYTLD

-334 VNSTTIAITHT
+334 VTSTTIAITHT
-345 IFNISTTILLLPF
+345 IFNVATTLLLLPF
-358 YKLLGKLAEATVKSS
+358 YKLIGKLAEVTIKSS
-373 KDKKASHTEQPL
+373 KEKKAASAAEQSL
-385 LDERFL
+385 LDDRFL

-399 QCVSVMGK
+399 QCVSVMSK
-407 MADLSVQS
+407 MADLSVDS
-415 INKAM
+415 INRAM
-420 DLVEKYTDADAEVIK
+420 DLVEKYSEADAEVIT
-435 ELEHE
+435 ELENE
-440 VDMYEDKLGTYLVK
+440 VDKYEDRLGTYLVK
-454 LSSKDLSLE
+454 LSSKDLSIE

-490 AAAEMSKKGIT
+490 AAEEMNKKGIT
-501 FSADAKK
+501 FSPEAKK

-520 LSLTYDALISKD
+520 LTLTYDALISKD
-532 LRAATHIEPLEQVI
+532 LHAATHIEPLEQVI
-546 DDLKEQIREKHIDR
+546 DDLKEQIRAKHIDR

-585 DHCSNIAACMIK
+585 DHCSNIAACMIR

-605 HKYLAELKQGNTFMD
+605 HKYLADLKNEHQFMD
-620 EYRACAAKYA
+620 EYRACAAKYS

>member
-1 MTIDIS
+1 MV
-7 KENIMCKN
+7 
-15 GFKRTMIIL
+15 KRKHSQLYRVLMIL
-24 TVICVIFY
+24 ALVACCTVCV
-32 AAVGVSSDSGE
+32 AADSGE
-43 DGSLSIFNFISL
+43 VKDGSLSIFNFISL
-55 FGGVAMFLFG
+55 LGGIAMFLFG

-153 DGSSGSVIMD
+153 DDSSGGMVMQ

-174 AFIGILMIMFAKSGR
+174 AFIGILFIMFAKSGR
-189 KKDIGGIFIGFAV
+189 KKDIGTIFIGFAV
-202 LMFGMTMMTEALS
+202 LMFGMTTMTEALS
-215 PLKHNAQF
+215 PLKHNEEFAQL
-223 AEILALFTNPILGI
+223 LALFTNPVLGI

-287 ISTIGAGINAKR
+287 ISTIGAGKNAKR
-299 TAAVHFYFNVIGTFI
+299 TAAVHFYFNVIGTVL
-314 FLVGYYALD
+314 FLIGYYTLD

-334 VNSTTIAITHT
+334 INSTTIAITHT
-345 IFNISTTILLLPF
+345 LFNISSTLLLLPF
-358 YKLLGKLAEATVKSS
+358 YKGLGKLAELTI
-373 KDKKASHTEQPL
+373 KDSGEKAGRAKAEQPL

-399 QCVSVMGK
+399 QCVSVMSK
-407 MADLSVQS
+407 MADLSVMS
-415 INKAM
+415 INSAM
-420 DLVEKYTDADAEVIK
+420 ELIEKYSDSKADEIVRV
-435 ELEHE
+435 EGE
-440 VDMYEDKLGTYLVK
+440 VDKYEDSLGTYLVK
-454 LSSKDLSLE
+454 LSSKDLSVE

-490 AAAEMSKKGIT
+490 AAEEMKKKGIT
-501 FSADAKK
+501 FSADAHK
-508 ELKTISLAVSEI
+508 ELKIMASAVSEC
-520 LSLTYDALISKD
+520 LALTYDSLIRKD
-532 LRAATHIEPLEQVI
+532 LVAATHVEPLEQVI
-546 DDLKEQIREKHIDR
+546 DDLKEKIRERHISR
-560 LQGGKCTIELGF
+560 LQDGKCTIELGF

-585 DHCSNIAACMIK
+585 DHCSNIAACMIR

-605 HKYLAELKQGNTFMD
+605 HQYLSELKSEHEFID
-620 EYRACAAKYA
+620 EYKAYAARYA

>member
-1 MTIDIS
+1 MVKS
-7 KENIMCKN
+7 S
-15 GFKRTMIIL
+15 FRRVMIAMLAL
-24 TVICVIFY
+24 TVIMSF
-32 AAVGVSSDSGE
+32 ALMVSADSGE
-43 DGSLSIFNFISL
+43 KDGSISIFNFISL

-86 KLTSNPIKGVLLGAI
+86 KLTSNPVKGVILGAV

-146 ILTLAGG
+146 ILALAGG
-153 DGSSGSVIMD
+153 DGSSGGMVMQ

-174 AFIGILMIMFAKSGR
+174 AFIGILMIMITKSSR

-202 LMFGMTMMTEALS
+202 LMFGMTMMTEALA
-215 PLKHNAQF
+215 PLKYNEKF
-223 AEILALFTNPILGI
+223 AEILALFTNPVLGLI
-237 LAGAVIT
+237 AGAVIT

-265 LSFGAAIPMIM
+265 LPFGAAIPMIM

-299 TAAVHFYFNVIGTFI
+299 TAAVHFYFNVIGTTV
-314 FLVGYYALD
+314 FLIAYYSLN
-323 AIFDFGLDKVQ
+323 AIFDFGFNELS

-345 IFNISTTILLLPF
+345 VFNVATTVLLLPF
-358 YKLLGKLAEATVKSS
+358 YKLIGKLAETTIREKQRKNMKPA
-373 KDKKASHTEQPL
+373 DDEHPL

-399 QCVSVMGK
+399 QCVTVLSE
-407 MADLSVQS
+407 MARLSVDS
-415 INKAM
+415 INRSM
-420 DLVEKYTDADAEVIK
+420 RLVENYNENDAEDIRA
-435 ELEHE
+435 LEGQ
-440 VDMYEDKLGTYLVK
+440 VDEYEDKLGTYLVK
-454 LSSKDLSLE
+454 LSSRDLSVE
-463 DSKTATR
+463 DSNTATR

-490 AAAEMSKKGIT
+490 AAKEMRDKGIE
-501 FSADAKK
+501 FSADAKH
-508 ELKTISLAVSEI
+508 ELKMISLAVSEI
-520 LSLTYDALISKD
+520 LALTVDALIRKD
-532 LRAATHIEPLEQVI
+532 LHAATHIEPLEQVI
-546 DDLKEQIREKHIDR
+546 DDLKEQIRAKHIDR
-560 LQGGKCTIELGF
+560 LQEGKCTIELGF

-585 DHCSNIAACMIK
+585 DHCSNIAACMVK

-605 HKYLAELKQGNTFMD
+605 HKYLAELKSEHEFQA
-620 EYRACAAKYA
+620 EYKAVAAKYA
-630 ID
+630 LN

>member
-1 MTIDIS
+1 
-7 KENIMCKN
+7 MCKT
-15 GFKRTMIIL
+15 GFKRTMVIL
-24 TVICVIFY
+24 TVLCVVFY
-32 AAVGVSSDSGE
+32 GIVCVSADGGAE
-43 DGSLSIFNFISL
+43 DGRLSIFNFISL
-55 FGGVAMFLFG
+55 FGGVALFLFG

-86 KLTSNPIKGVLLGAI
+86 RLTSNPIKGVLLGAI

-112 TVMVVGFVN
+112 TVMVVAFVN

-153 DGSSGSVIMD
+153 GGGSTVMQ
-163 LLKANNLAAIS
+163 LLKANNLAAIA
-174 AFIGILMIMFAKSGR
+174 AFIGIIMLMFAKSGR
-189 KKDIGGIFIGFAV
+189 KKDIGGICIGFAV
-202 LMFGMTMMTEALS
+202 LMFGMTMMTDALS
-215 PLKHNAQF
+215 PLKHNEQF
-223 AEILALFTNPILGI
+223 AEILALFTNPILGLI
-237 LAGAVIT
+237 AGAVIT

-265 LSFGAAIPMIM
+265 LPFGAAIPMIM

-299 TAAVHFYFNVIGTFI
+299 TAAVHFYFNVIGTTV
-314 FLVGYYALD
+314 FLIGYYTLD

-334 VNSTTIAITHT
+334 VTSTTIAITHT
-345 IFNISTTILLLPF
+345 IFNIATTLLLLPF
-358 YKLLGKLAEATVKSS
+358 YKLIGKLAEITIKSS
-373 KDKKASHTEQPL
+373 KEKKAVSAAEQSL
-385 LDERFL
+385 LDDRFL

-399 QCVSVMGK
+399 QCVSVMSK
-407 MADLSVQS
+407 MADLSVDS
-415 INKAM
+415 INRAM
-420 DLVEKYTDADAEVIK
+420 DLVEKYSEADAEVIT
-435 ELEHE
+435 ELENE
-440 VDMYEDKLGTYLVK
+440 VDKYEDRLGTYLVK
-454 LSSKDLSLE
+454 LSSKDLSIE

-490 AAAEMSKKGIT
+490 AAEEMNKKGIT
-501 FSADAKK
+501 FSPEAKK

-520 LSLTYDALISKD
+520 LTLTYDALISKD
-532 LRAATHIEPLEQVI
+532 LHAATHVEPLEQVI
-546 DDLKEQIREKHIDR
+546 DDLKEQIRAKHIDR

-585 DHCSNIAACMIK
+585 DHCSNIAACMIR

-605 HKYLAELKQGNTFMD
+605 HKYLADLKNEHQFMD
-620 EYRACAAKYA
+620 EYRACAAKYS